1 MLSINISKIKAV
13 IIILFLLPV
22 MKLGYLQLVKGR
34 YFSEVAEEQQ
44 QRMLIINGERGE
56 IVDRWGRVLA
66 MDRNVYS
73 VYANPRMVREKNKLA
88 KELAGILGLGYD
100 EIIKK
105 LSKNCYFVWLKRG
118 IEDEKVVEKIKRFP
132 ALGVKIER
140 KRIYP
145 QGKLACH
152 LIGAVDVD
160 NNGIAGLE
168 LFYDKNLK
176 GESGYKLAL
185 GDGRNFYLGGF
196 SQDVVPPK
204 DGSSLVLTIDQVIQ
218 HYAERIAEKLYNK
231 YQARR
236 VSIVVMNPYNGEVL
250 ALANSPNYD
259 PNRITEDDIKYM
271 KNFAITEMFEPGSVF
286 KVIVAAALIDQGLVE
301 LGEKVYC
308 EKGAYKIGKR
318 ILHDYHKYGWLDFKS
333 VIVHSS
339 NIGVAKFC
347 SRLPDDLFYR
357 YLKLFGIGE
366 RTGIDL
372 PGETSGILRPPQNWT
387 GYSKISLAIG
397 QEVAVNTIH
406 LAKMMSI
413 IANGG
418 FDVRPHVVQEIRDSH
433 GMRIWRFD
441 YQPKRLLKADTVAK
455 LKDIL
460 KEVVEKG
467 TARWARS
474 KVYTIGGKTG
484 TAQKVDLIN
493 GGYASGKYTAT
504 FVGFLPVEHPRVV
517 IVITVDE
524 PHGSHFGGTVCA
536 PAFKELGERTLVY
549 MNLVQERR
557 VKNETERNFIW
568 N

>member
-1 MLSINISKIKAV
+1 LSINIRKIKAV
-13 IIILFLLPV
+13 IIILFSLPV
-22 MKLGYLQLVKGR
+22 MKLGYLQLVKGQ

-44 QRMLIINGERGE
+44 ERMLIIDGERGD
-56 IVDRWGRVLA
+56 ILDRWGRVLA

-73 VYANPRMVREKNKLA
+73 VYANPRMVRNKNKLA
-88 KELAGILGLGYD
+88 KELEEILGVGHD
-100 EIIKK
+100 EIMKK

-118 IEDEKVVEKIKRFP
+118 IEDENVVKKIKRFP

-152 LIGAVDVD
+152 LLGAVDVD

-168 LFYDKNLK
+168 LFYNKKLK
-176 GESGYKLAL
+176 GRPGYKLAL

-196 SQDVVPPK
+196 SQDVVPPR
-204 DGSSLVLTIDQVIQ
+204 DGSNLVLTIDQVIQ

-259 PNRITEDDIKYM
+259 PNHITEDDIKYM

-286 KVIVAAALIDQGLVE
+286 KVIAAAALIDQGLVR

-308 EKGAYKIGKR
+308 ENGVYKIGRR
-318 ILHDYHKYGWLDFKS
+318 ILHDYHRYGWLDFKS

-347 SRLPDDLFYR
+347 SRIPDDLFYR
-357 YLKLFGIGE
+357 YLRLFGVGE
-366 RTGIDL
+366 KTGIDL
-372 PGETSGILRPPQNWT
+372 PGETSGILRPPENWT

-433 GMRIWRFD
+433 GMRIWRFN
-441 YQPKRLLKADTVAK
+441 YQPKRLLKPDTAAK
-455 LKDIL
+455 LRDIL
-460 KEVVEKG
+460 KEAVEKG
-467 TARWARS
+467 TGRWARS

-484 TAQKVDLIN
+484 TAQKVDLAN

-549 MNLVQERR
+549 MNLAQERR